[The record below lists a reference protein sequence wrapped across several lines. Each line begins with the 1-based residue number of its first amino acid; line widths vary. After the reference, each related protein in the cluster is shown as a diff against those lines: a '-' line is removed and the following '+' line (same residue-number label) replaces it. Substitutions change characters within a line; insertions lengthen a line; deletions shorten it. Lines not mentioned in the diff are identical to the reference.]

1 MDELTAHLDA
11 RHGRGKWLAL
21 SGGDRPGGRA
31 GRECVG
37 DVMRHIMAAAPAA
50 VVAVQSDHM
59 RAKAR
64 GVTEDVATHVLYY
77 PAHRVDGAAVFGGIK
92 EVALVNPKAR
102 EVESAHAKCTP
113 VAATALYLGAAA
125 RQHLA
130 GVVAF
135 GGGSVATQECQFAV
149 AHKVCRGCGWAVA
162 GLCVCVRARLL
173 SSSLPHRTGVA
184 VAQVAFKYFPC
195 RARKCL
201 AEFAPFGELHGWA
214 APIRSKV
221 REFRIAD
228 AYARSHRQSGVGSGG
243 GKSVGGPA
251 TVVDKGVCLTM
262 HQPWASLLV
271 HGIKRVEGR
280 VWNTRHRGM
289 GSPINFSARA
299 AMPPV
304 LARMCACMC

>member
-77 PAHRVDGAAVFGGIK
+77 PAHRIDGAAVFGGIK

-162 GLCVCVRARLL
+162 GLWLGCVCACARACSAVVCRIVLGSRLRRLRSSTSLAVRESALL
-173 SSSLPHRTGVA
+173 SSRRSASCMAGLLPFAARCESSASQTRMHEATGSRVLVA
-184 VAQVAFKYFPC
+184 
-195 RARKCL
+195 
-201 AEFAPFGELHGWA
+201 A
-214 APIRSKV
+214 A
-221 REFRIAD
+221 
-228 AYARSHRQSGVGSGG
+228 
-243 GKSVGGPA
+243 
-251 TVVDKGVCLTM
+251 
-262 HQPWASLLV
+262 
-271 HGIKRVEGR
+271 
-280 VWNTRHRGM
+280 
-289 GSPINFSARA
+289 ARA
-299 AMPPV
+299 WV
-304 LARMCACMC
+304 GLRQWWTRVCA